1 MGSEISGEFVT
12 LARLAL
18 SEKTRDVHLLVGK
31 VARKYQSVDAEFSD
45 SLTALLRDTNNRS
58 VGIRRDPATPIP
70 VDSDSRLH
78 LIRVEEPSSDSVS
91 PIFSLEVGT
100 KITGMLRER
109 AKLDVLKK
117 AGLDPTR
124 TVLFVGPPGVGK
136 TLSARWIA
144 SQLGLKL
151 LILDLSAVM
160 SSFLGRT
167 GNNVRSVLDYA
178 KQHQCVLLLDEFD
191 AIAKRRDDSTEIGEL
206 KRLVTVLLQEIDE
219 WPTSGILIAATN
231 HADLLDTAVW
241 RRFDQIIEFK
251 KPTIIEV
258 KKATAQYLYDS
269 NLTYEWINVL
279 TVLFFD
285 HSYSDIER
293 SLRSIRRN
301 AALSESPVEEAVTK
315 FVAAWANTAT
325 HKAKLSLATE
335 LCNIPSLSQ
344 RRIADITGISRDT
357 IRNHST
363 KSGKEL
369 IYDRSS

>member
-45 SLTALLRDTNNRS
+45 NLTALLKDANNRS
-58 VGIRRDPATPIP
+58 VGIRRDSATPIP

-78 LIRVEEPSSDSVS
+78 LIRVEEPSSEIAS
-91 PIFSLEVGT
+91 PIFSPEVGA
-100 KITGMLRER
+100 KIKGILRER
-109 AKLDVLKK
+109 AKLDVLTN

-144 SQLGLKL
+144 SQLSLKL

-219 WPTSGILIAATN
+219 WPSSGMLIAATN

-251 KPTIIEV
+251 KPAITEV
-258 KKATAQYLYDS
+258 REATAQYLYNS
-269 NLTYEWINVL
+269 TLPSEWVNVL
-279 TVLFFD
+279 TMLFSD
-285 HSYSDIER
+285 HSFSDIER

-301 AALSESPVEEAVTK
+301 AALSEKPVEEAVTN
-315 FVAAWANTAT
+315 FVASWANTAH
-325 HKAKLSLATE
+325 HKSKLNLATA
-335 LCNIPSLSQ
+335 LCNVPSLSQ
-344 RRIADITGISRDT
+344 RRIAEITGISRDT

-363 KSGKEL
+363 KSSKEL
-369 IYDRSS
+369 IYGRSS

>member
-1 MGSEISGEFVT
+1 
-12 LARLAL
+12 
-18 SEKTRDVHLLVGK
+18 
-31 VARKYQSVDAEFSD
+31 
-45 SLTALLRDTNNRS
+45 
-58 VGIRRDPATPIP
+58 
-70 VDSDSRLH
+70 
-78 LIRVEEPSSDSVS
+78 
-91 PIFSLEVGT
+91 
-100 KITGMLRER
+100 
-109 AKLDVLKK
+109 VLKK